1 MIGPEIGLF
10 FILLIAASGAFSM
23 AEAALFSLGEVR
35 RRRLVRLKFP
45 GHKSVEFLVRK
56 PRRLLVTII
65 LGNMFVN
72 ILFASSA
79 AAVATVLAPTFGPW
93 AVAIIVTVVIY
104 FFCEIIPKTVG
115 VVKADVASAA
125 LAPLVRLVYLFIW
138 PLTALIVA
146 VSDLLAG
153 KQKPRVIDVGP
164 EEVMGLLAESE
175 ENGVLDETE
184 REMIE
189 RVVAL
194 GSRSVSEI
202 LTPRTDMFTVSADT
216 APSEAGRL
224 MKAAGFSR
232 APVTGDGAEDVV
244 GVIYA
249 KDLLI
254 NGGAAADVKTFAR
267 ECAFVPESKKIID
280 LFYEFRESKN
290 HFALVTDEYGAIA
303 GLVTMDDVLAEI
315 IGEMDVK
322 RRSAECVPLGG
333 GTYVISARL
342 DLEEFE
348 DLLGYDMDGEGAE
361 TVGGFIINRL
371 GRIPETG
378 ERFVVGNVLFQV
390 LEARP
395 NRLERLWVTDLKV

>member
-35 RRRLVRLKFP
+35 RRRLARLKFP
-45 GHKSVEFLVRK
+45 GHKSVEFLIRK

-79 AAVATVLAPTFGPW
+79 AAVAMVLAPTFGPW

-125 LAPLVRLVYLFIW
+125 LAPLVRLVYLSVW

-232 APVTGDGAEDVV
+232 APVTGDGVEDVV

-267 ECAFVPESKKIID
+267 EPAFVPESKKIID

>member
-35 RRRLVRLKFP
+35 RRRLARLKFP
-45 GHKSVEFLVRK
+45 GHKSVEFLIRK

-93 AVAIIVTVVIY
+93 AVAIIVTIVIY

-125 LAPLVRLVYLFIW
+125 LAPLVRFVYLFVW

-232 APVTGDGAEDVV
+232 APVTGDGVEDVV

-267 ECAFVPESKKIID
+267 EPAFVPESKKIID

>member
-1 MIGPEIGLF
+1 M
-10 FILLIAASGAFSM
+10 
-23 AEAALFSLGEVR
+23 
-35 RRRLVRLKFP
+35 
-45 GHKSVEFLVRK
+45 
-56 PRRLLVTII
+56 TII

-72 ILFASSA
+72 ILLTSSA
-79 AAVATVLAPTFGPW
+79 AAAAVVFAPTLGPW
-93 AVAIIVTVVIY
+93 AVAVVVTAVIY

-125 LAPLVRLVYLFIW
+125 LALPLRVVYTAVW
-138 PLTALIVA
+138 PLTVLIVA
-146 VSDLLAG
+146 MSDLLAG

-202 LTPRTDMFTVSADT
+202 LTPRTDMFTVPANA
-216 APSEAGRL
+216 APAEAGRL
-224 MKAAGFSR
+224 MKAAGYSR
-232 APVTGDGAEDVV
+232 APVVSDGVEDVV
-244 GVIYA
+244 GIIYA

-254 NGGAAADVKTFAR
+254 NGGTSADVKTLAR
-267 ECAFVPESKKIID
+267 EPAFAPESKKIID
-280 LFYEFRESKN
+280 LFYEFREGKS

-322 RRSAECVPLGG
+322 RRSAECVSLGR
-333 GTYVISARL
+333 GTYVVSARL

-348 DLLGYDMDGEGAE
+348 DLLRYDMDGEGAE

-371 GRIPETG
+371 GRIPDKG
-378 ERFVVGNVLFQV
+378 ERFVIGNVLFQV

-395 NRLERLWVTDLKV
+395 NRLMRLWVTDLKV

>member
-35 RRRLVRLKFP
+35 RRRLARLKFP
-45 GHKSVEFLVRK
+45 GHKSVEFLIRK

-79 AAVATVLAPTFGPW
+79 AAVAMVLAPTFGPW

-125 LAPLVRLVYLFIW
+125 LAPLVRLVYLSVW

-216 APSEAGRL
+216 APAGAGRL

-232 APVTGDGAEDVV
+232 APVTGDGAEDIV

-254 NGGAAADVKTFAR
+254 NGGAAADVKTLAR
-267 ECAFVPESKKIID
+267 EPAFVPESKKIID
-280 LFYEFRESKN
+280 LFYEFREGKN

-315 IGEMDVK
+315 IGEVDVK
-322 RRSAECVPLGG
+322 RRSAECMPLGR

-371 GRIPETG
+371 GRIPEKG
-378 ERFVVGNVLFQV
+378 EKFVVGNVLFQV

-395 NRLERLWVTDLKV
+395 NRLERLWVTDLRL

>member
-1 MIGPEIGLF
+1 MTGPKIGLF

-23 AEAALFSLGEVR
+23 AEAALFSMGEVR
-35 RRRLVRLKFP
+35 RRRLKRLEFP
-45 GHKSVEFLVRK
+45 GHKSVEFLIRK

-72 ILFASSA
+72 ILLASSA
-79 AAVATVLAPTFGPW
+79 AAVAVVFVPTIGPW
-93 AVAIIVTVVIY
+93 AVAIIVTFFIY
-104 FFCEIIPKTVG
+104 LFGEIIPKTIG
-115 VVKADVASAA
+115 VVKTETASAA
-125 LAPLVRLVYLFIW
+125 LAPPLRVFYLAVW
-138 PLTALIVA
+138 PLTVLITA

-153 KQKPRVIDVGP
+153 KQKPRVIGIGP

-184 REMIE
+184 REMIG

-202 LTPRTDMFTVSADT
+202 LTPRTDMFTVPANT
-216 APSEAGRL
+216 PPAEAGRL

-232 APVTGDGAEDVV
+232 APVTGDGAEDIE

-254 NGGAAADVKTFAR
+254 NRGAAADVKAIAR
-267 ECAFVPESKKIID
+267 EPAFVPESKKIID
-280 LFYEFRESKN
+280 LFYEFRESKY

-322 RRSAECVPLGG
+322 RRSAECVPLGRG
-333 GTYVISARL
+333 IYVVSARL
-342 DLEEFE
+342 DLEEFK
-348 DLLGYDMDGEGAE
+348 DVLGYDVDGEGAE

-371 GRIPETG
+371 GRIPNKG

-395 NRLERLWVTDLKV
+395 NRLERLWVTDLKI